1 MFEASVTVEHFLC
14 WHSDFN
20 GKYNFF
26 FFTCNL
32 GNETQSDEMTCTV
45 SQKVSDSIRK
55 KFWSSSSLGRAPLG
69 SLCLHLTEFSLL
81 SLDVVHR
88 CYPRINLPDRSG
100 IDVTFWILMNW

>member
-1 MFEASVTVEHFLC
+1 MV
-14 WHSDFN
+14 N
-20 GKYNFF
+20 IIFF
-26 FFTCNL
+26 STCNL

-55 KFWSSSSLGRAPLG
+55 KFWSSSSLGRVPPG

-88 CYPRINLPDRSG
+88 CYPKINLPDRSG